1 MSSEVA
7 FVISTVAG
15 GAVAA
20 YSGVVKKLVRTVGAV
35 VVILLYVLC
44 TVSRLVLIVLL
55 YVGGLIVLAAVLR
68 VFLVVHM
75 RYLPF
80 LSLQG

>member
-1 MSSEVA
+1 MSLDVA
-7 FVISTVAG
+7 FVVSTVAR

-20 YSGVVKKLVRTVGAV
+20 YSGVVKKLVGAVGAV
-35 VVILLYVLC
+35 VVILLYVLRAA
-44 TVSRLVLIVLL
+44 SRLVFVILL

-75 RYLPF
+75 SYF
-80 LSLQG
+80 LS